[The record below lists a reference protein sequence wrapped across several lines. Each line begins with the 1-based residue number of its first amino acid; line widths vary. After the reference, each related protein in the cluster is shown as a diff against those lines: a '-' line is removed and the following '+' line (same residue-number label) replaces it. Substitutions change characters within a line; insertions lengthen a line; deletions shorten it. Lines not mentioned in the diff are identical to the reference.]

1 MKKVE
6 EGNEGKERVCE
17 SVSVRVCECVL
28 RALGAWYG
36 GRKSGRFLLI
46 VFPRAPPTFRI

>member
-6 EGNEGKERVCE
+6 EGNEGKERENE
-17 SVSVRVCECVL
+17 SVSVRECVL
-28 RALGAWYG
+28 RALGAAWYG

-46 VFPRAPPTFRI
+46 VFTRAPPTFRI